1 MRISIGTN
9 RFLVSDEH
17 QYWIVQERKG
27 KDGKPYDVRLSGYYT
42 TISGV
47 LESYTD
53 RHIRRSDIDSLKAL
67 DRKIEKLKR
76 EIRKWVKDDLGELK

>member
-1 MRISIGTN
+1 MRISIGKN
-9 RFLVSDEH
+9 RYLVSDEN
-17 QYWIVQERKG
+17 QYWIVQERKN

-47 LESYTD
+47 LDSYTD

-67 DRKIEKLKR
+67 DKKISQLKR
-76 EIRKWVKDDLGELK
+76 EIHKWIKEDLGELK